1 MPTGRVYVPLNWSSQ
16 DNKPPNGPDGKP
28 WPGYAIV
35 GCPIQDVKNAVLYWG
50 GLGLDYAVGDRTYKF
65 VITKESHLNSPPP
78 PPPTNNPT
86 LFDLSQRDVIVQIYL
101 DDSSSGA
108 PNDQFFSGRYCDVPY
123 GLPFVPLLDPP
134 TNRGPTVKI
143 DQDVQA
149 DTTNPC

>member
-1 MPTGRVYVPLNWSSQ
+1 
-16 DNKPPNGPDGKP
+16 
-28 WPGYAIV
+28 
-35 GCPIQDVKNAVLYWG
+35 
-50 GLGLDYAVGDRTYKF
+50 
-65 VITKESHLNSPPP
+65 
-78 PPPTNNPT
+78 
-86 LFDLSQRDVIVQIYL
+86 VQIYL